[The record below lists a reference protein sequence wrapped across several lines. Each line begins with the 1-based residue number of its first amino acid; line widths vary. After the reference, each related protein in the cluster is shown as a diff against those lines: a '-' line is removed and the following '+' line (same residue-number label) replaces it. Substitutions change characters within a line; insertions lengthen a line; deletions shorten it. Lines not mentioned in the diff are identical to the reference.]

1 MGEQT
6 ADDNDRAILAG
17 SVVFQGLSPT
27 ELDPVLAASEV
38 ITRKPRDLIMR
49 EGTVGDGLYVV
60 LEGEVEVFLPEQA
73 AAGGHRATRIRL
85 NRLGPGRSLG
95 EYGVIDDQP
104 ASASA
109 VAVTATRLWFLRKA
123 EFRKVVDRHDR
134 VGRIVYGNLLRYLVS
149 RLRGKDKELDIV
161 LLDDKR

>member
-1 MGEQT
+1 MSQQR
-6 ADDNDRAILAG
+6 ADSNDRAILAG
-17 SVVFQGLSPT
+17 SVVFRGLT
-27 ELDPVLAASEV
+27 LDELEPVLSASEV
-38 ITRKPRDLIMR
+38 ITRKPRDLVVR

-73 AAGGHRATRIRL
+73 AGGGQRASRIRL
-85 NRLGPGRSLG
+85 NRLGPGRCLG

-104 ASASA
+104 SSASASA
-109 VAVTATRLWFLRKA
+109 ITATRLWFLPKA
-123 EFRKVVDRHDR
+123 EFRKLVERHDR
-134 VGRIVYGNLLRYLVS
+134 VGRIVYGNLLRYLIT

>member
-1 MGEQT
+1 VSQQAT
-6 ADDNDRAILAG
+6 ANDRPILAS

-27 ELDPVLAASEV
+27 DFEPVLAAAEI
-38 ITRKPRDLIMR
+38 ITRKPREIIVQ

-60 LEGEVEVFLPEQA
+60 LEGEVEVFLPQQSSS
-73 AAGGHRATRIRL
+73 GGRRPTRILL
-85 NRLGPGRSLG
+85 NRLGPGRCLG

-109 VAVTATRLWFLRKA
+109 AALTAARLCFIPRA
-123 EFRKVVDRHDR
+123 EFRKLVERHDH

-161 LLDDKR
+161 LHDDKR